1 MADTFRSLRHRNA
14 RLFFGGMLVSNI
26 GTWMQMTAQAL
37 LVLRLT
43 GKGTSLGL
51 ITAAQFLPMVVL
63 GPWAGVLA
71 DRSNRRRMTLLTQSG
86 LTVQAAVLAVID
98 LSGRATVP
106 ILAVLSL
113 VLGTFSALDNPA
125 RRGVVTEL
133 VDEADVSN
141 ALSLNTA
148 VMTGSRVFG
157 PALAGFLVASIGTGW
172 CFAINAVSFL
182 AVLAGLLLMNPA
194 ELRVAP
200 RAPRGGRP
208 LRDSIAFVAG
218 DPLLR
223 PMFLALVVVS
233 TFAFNYNVA
242 LPLLVKRSFGGGATS
257 VGWLLAVTSV
267 GSVIGSL
274 LVASRR
280 HVGASAFAAAM
291 VVLGVSATALGA
303 VPGLPSAFAVA
314 VPMGI
319 GGAAFLA
326 VTNGIMQPRT
336 PSHMRGRLLALQAT
350 AFLGSTVVGGPVTGW
365 IGDHLGAGWSV
376 SYGGLVTLA
385 VVAWFAWYVRRHTPA
400 VAPAAVAAAAASSA

>member
-1 MADTFRSLRHRNA
+1 
-14 RLFFGGMLVSNI
+14 
-26 GTWMQMTAQAL
+26 
-37 LVLRLT
+37 
-43 GKGTSLGL
+43 
-51 ITAAQFLPMVVL
+51 
-63 GPWAGVLA
+63 
-71 DRSNRRRMTLLTQSG
+71 
-86 LTVQAAVLAVID
+86 
-98 LSGRATVP
+98 
-106 ILAVLSL
+106 
-113 VLGTFSALDNPA
+113 
-125 RRGVVTEL
+125 VVTEL
-133 VDEADVSN
+133 VDEADVAN

-172 CFAINAVSFL
+172 CFAINAASFV
-182 AVLAGLLLMNPA
+182 AVLGGLLLMDPT

-223 PMFLALVVVS
+223 PMFVALLVVS

-242 LPLLVKRSFGGGATS
+242 LPLLVKRSFGGGATA

-274 LVASRR
+274 TVASRR
-280 HVGASAFAAAM
+280 VVGAGAFAAAM
-291 VVLGVSATALGA
+291 VVLGVAATALGA
-303 VPGLPSAFAVA
+303 VPGLAGAYAVA

-326 VTNGIMQPRT
+326 ASNGIMQPRT
-336 PSHMRGRLLALQAT
+336 PPHMRGRLLALQAT
-350 AFLGSTVVGGPVTGW
+350 AFLGSTVIGGPVTGW
-365 IGDHLGAGWSV
+365 VGDHLGSGWSV

-385 VVAWFAWYVRRHTPA
+385 TVAWFVRHTRRTRA
-400 VAPAAVAAAAASSA
+400 LGPAAPVATPA

>member
-14 RLFFGGMLVSNI
+14 RLFFAGMLVSNI
-26 GTWMQMTAQAL
+26 GTWMQTTAQAL
-37 LVLRLT
+37 LVLQLT

-51 ITAAQFLPMVVL
+51 ITGAQFLPMALL

-71 DRSNRRRMTLLTQSG
+71 DRTNRRRMALLTQTG
-86 LTVQAAVLAVID
+86 LAVQAVVLAVVD
-98 LSGRATVP
+98 LTDHESVP
-106 ILAVLSL
+106 VLAALSL
-113 VLGTFSALDNPA
+113 LLGVFSALDNPA

-133 VDEADVSN
+133 VDEADVAN

-172 CFAINAVSFL
+172 CFAINAASFL
-182 AVLAGLLLMNPA
+182 AVLGGLLLMNPA

-208 LRDSIAFVAG
+208 LRESIAFVG
-218 DPLLR
+218 RDPLLR

-242 LPLLVKRSFGGGATS
+242 LPLLVKRAYGGGATA

-274 LVASRR
+274 AVASRR
-280 HVGASAFAAAM
+280 HVGARAFAGAM
-291 VVLGVSATALGA
+291 VVLGVSATLLGA
-303 VPGLPSAFAVA
+303 MPSLAGAYAAA

-336 PSHMRGRLLALQAT
+336 PAHMRGRLLALQAT
-350 AFLGSTVVGGPVTGW
+350 AFLGSTVIGGPITGW
-365 IGDHLGAGWSV
+365 IGDRLGPGWSV
-376 SYGGLVTLA
+376 SYGGLVTLV
-385 VVAWFAWYVRRHTPA
+385 VVAWFATQARRLPSAAPTPS
-400 VAPAAVAAAAASSA
+400 PA

>member
-1 MADTFRSLRHRNA
+1 MADTFRSLRNRNA

-26 GTWMQMTAQAL
+26 GTWMQTTAQAL

-51 ITAAQFLPMVVL
+51 ITGAQFLPMALL

-71 DRSNRRRMTLLTQSG
+71 DRTNRRRMALWTQTG
-86 LTVQAAVLAVID
+86 LAAQAVVLAIVD
-98 LSGRATVP
+98 LADHESVAVV
-106 ILAVLSL
+106 AVLSL
-113 VLGTFSALDNPA
+113 VLGVFSALDNPA

-133 VDEADVSN
+133 VDEADVAN

-172 CFAINAVSFL
+172 CFAINAASFL
-182 AVLAGLLLMNPA
+182 AVLAGLLAMNPA

-208 LRDSIAFVAG
+208 LRESIAFVG
-218 DPLLR
+218 RDPLLR
-223 PMFLALVVVS
+223 PMFVSLVVVS

-242 LPLLVKRSFGGGATS
+242 LPLLVKQAYGGSATA

-274 LVASRR
+274 AVASRR
-280 HVGASAFAAAM
+280 DVGARAFAGAM
-291 VVLGVSATALGA
+291 VVLGVSATLLGA
-303 VPGLPSAFAVA
+303 MPSLAGAYGVA

-336 PSHMRGRLLALQAT
+336 PPHMRGRLLALQAT
-350 AFLGSTVVGGPVTGW
+350 AFLGSTVIGGPITGW
-365 IGDHLGAGWSV
+365 IGDHVGPGWSV
-376 SYGGLVTLA
+376 SYGGLATLL
-385 VVAWFAWYVRRHTPA
+385 VVCWFTWQSRRLPTPTPA
-400 VAPAAVAAAAASSA
+400 VPA

>member
-14 RLFFGGMLVSNI
+14 KLFFGGMLVSNI
-26 GTWMQMTAQAL
+26 GTWMQATAQAL

-71 DRSNRRRMTLLTQSG
+71 DRSNRRRMTLLTQTG
-86 LTVQAAVLAVID
+86 LAVQAVALAAAD
-98 LSGRATVP
+98 LTGRATVP
-106 ILAVLSL
+106 LVAVLSL

-133 VDEADVSN
+133 VDEADVAN

-172 CFAINAVSFL
+172 CFAINAASFV
-182 AVLAGLLLMNPA
+182 AVLGGLLLMDPT

-223 PMFLALVVVS
+223 PMFVALLVVS

-242 LPLLVKRSFGGGATS
+242 LPLLVKRSFGGGATA

-267 GSVIGSL
+267 GSVVGSL
-274 LVASRR
+274 AVASRR
-280 HVGASAFAAAM
+280 DVGARAFVVAM
-291 VVLGVSATALGA
+291 AVLGVAATALGA
-303 VPGLPSAFAVA
+303 MPGLAGAYAVA

-336 PSHMRGRLLALQAT
+336 PPHMRGRLLALQAT
-350 AFLGSTVVGGPVTGW
+350 AFLGSTVIGGPVTGW
-365 IGDHLGAGWSV
+365 VGDHLGAGWSV
-376 SYGGLVTLA
+376 SYGGLITLA
-385 VVAWFAWYVRRHTPA
+385 TVAWFARHHHRTRAPGAATPVATPA
-400 VAPAAVAAAAASSA
+400 

>member
-1 MADTFRSLRHRNA
+1 MAGTFRSLRHRNA
-14 RLFFGGMLVSNI
+14 RLFFGGMLVSNV
-26 GTWMQMTAQAL
+26 GTWMQTTALAL

-51 ITAAQFLPMVVL
+51 ITGAQFLPMALL

-71 DRSNRRRMTLLTQSG
+71 DRTNRRRMALWTQTG
-86 LTVQAAVLAVID
+86 LAAQAVLLAVVD
-98 LSGRATVP
+98 LTGRATVEL
-106 ILAVLSL
+106 LAVLSL
-113 VLGTFSALDNPA
+113 VLGVFSALDNPA

-133 VDEADVSN
+133 VDEADVAN

-157 PALAGFLVASIGTGW
+157 PALAGFLVASVGTGW
-172 CFAINAVSFL
+172 CFAINAASFL
-182 AVLAGLLLMNPA
+182 AVLAGLLAMDPR

-208 LRDSIAFVAG
+208 LRESIAFVAR

-223 PMFLALVVVS
+223 PMFVSLVVVS

-242 LPLLVKRSFGGGATS
+242 LPLLVGKAYGGGATA

-274 LVASRR
+274 AVASR
-280 HVGASAFAAAM
+280 HQVGATAFAAAM
-291 VVLGVSATALGA
+291 VVLGVSAAALGA
-303 VPGLPSAFAVA
+303 MPGLVGAYLVA

-336 PSHMRGRLLALQAT
+336 PPQMRGRLLALQAT
-350 AFLGSTVVGGPVTGW
+350 AFLGSTVIGGPITGW
-365 IGDHLGAGWSV
+365 VGDHLGPGWSV
-376 SYGGLVTLA
+376 SYGGLITLA
-385 VVAWFAWYVRRHTPA
+385 VVAWFVAQARRL
-400 VAPAAVAAAAASSA
+400 PAAPPVVPAAP